1 MLMRWRF
8 DNEWPGGG
16 SGYYAALESQQPRLY
31 VRDAGEEFQV
41 RADLPG
47 FSPENL
53 QISIEQTS
61 LVLRGERPAEA
72 PEGYSLHRKERS
84 TVRFAQALTLPA
96 RVDADKIEATLRD
109 GVLVLRLP
117 KAAEERP
124 RNITVK
130 AA

>member
-8 DNEWPGGG
+8 DNEWPG
-16 SGYYAALESQQPRLY
+16 SGPGHAALDSREPRLL
-31 VRDAGEEFQV
+31 VRETGEEFQV

-47 FSPENL
+47 FGPDDL

-61 LVLRGERPAEA
+61 LVLRGERRAEA
-72 PEGYSLHRKERS
+72 PEGYTLHRKERG
-84 TVRFAQALTLPA
+84 TVRFAQTLTLPV

-109 GVLVLRLP
+109 GVLELRLP